1 MPILIL
7 APSGRALAQA
17 AERAGAEVMLADFFG
32 DMDARALA
40 PWYPLPGTLEE
51 GVAGSELLVWL
62 RALRQPI
69 DGIVYGA
76 GFEGNPAL
84 LIELSRIAP
93 LIGNSSQVVAAI
105 KDPFAF
111 AELLRDLRLPH
122 PEVCAVPRPDIHWLR
137 KRRGGSGGSHIER
150 VATSS
155 IAVDAAHY
163 IQVVAPGSPV
173 SALFVANGREAHVIG
188 FSVQWVAATPVQPF
202 RYGGCAGPV
211 RLAPKLEDEIARA
224 CHAIVATT
232 GLVGI
237 NSLDMLIEGE
247 GFTILEVNPRPG
259 ATLDLFDAL
268 GGASLWQCH
277 VDGVHGQL
285 PAQGV
290 LETAS
295 ARAAMVLYADQPR
308 YVPPALEWDTGFA
321 DIPAPD
327 SRIAAGR
334 PICTVIAI
342 ATTPGAARALAERR
356 AAALLDKLPVV
367 LQQST

>member
-1 MPILIL
+1 MAILIL
-7 APSGRALAQA
+7 ALSGRALAQA
-17 AERAGAEVMLADFFG
+17 AKRTGAEIMLADFFG
-32 DMDARALA
+32 DIDARALA
-40 PWYPLPGTLEE
+40 PWYPLPGSLEA
-51 GVAGSELLVWL
+51 GIAGSELLAWL
-62 RALRQPI
+62 RGLRQPI

-76 GFEGNPAL
+76 GFEGDPTL

-105 KDPFAF
+105 KDPIAF

-150 VATSS
+150 VATST

-163 IQVVAPGSPV
+163 IQAVAAGRPV
-173 SALFVANGREAHVIG
+173 SALFVANGREAQVIG
-188 FSVQWVAATPVQPF
+188 LSVQWAAATPVQPF

-232 GLVGI
+232 GLVGL
-237 NSLDMLIEGE
+237 NSLDMLIEGD

-268 GGASLWQCH
+268 GSASLWQCH
-277 VDGVHGQL
+277 IDGVHGEL
-285 PAQGV
+285 PAQGFF
-290 LETAS
+290 ETEG

-308 YVPPALEWDTGFA
+308 YVPPALEWDKGFA
-321 DIPAPD
+321 DIPERD

-334 PICTVIAI
+334 PICTVIAS
-342 ATTPGAARALAERR
+342 AANPGAARALAERR
-356 AAALLDKLPVV
+356 AAALLDRLPLV
-367 LQQST
+367 LQESA

>member
-1 MPILIL
+1 MAILIL
-7 APSGRALAQA
+7 ALSGRTLAQA
-17 AERAGAEVMLADFFG
+17 AERAGAEIMLADFFG

-40 PWYPLPGTLEE
+40 PWYPLPGTLED
-51 GVAGSELLVWL
+51 GIAGSELLVWL
-62 RALRQPI
+62 RTLRQPI

-76 GFEGNPAL
+76 GFEGDPTL

-122 PEVCAVPRPDIHWLR
+122 PEVCAVPQPDIHWLR

-155 IAVDAAHY
+155 IAVDVAHY
-163 IQVVAPGSPV
+163 IQAVAPGRPV
-173 SALFVANGREAHVIG
+173 SALFVANGREAQVIG
-188 FSVQWVAATPVQPF
+188 FSVQWVAATPAQPF

-224 CHAIVATT
+224 CHAIAAAT

-237 NSLDMLIEGE
+237 NSLDMLIEGD

-277 VDGVHGQL
+277 INGVHGQL
-285 PAQGV
+285 PARGV
-290 LETAS
+290 FETAS

-308 YVPPALEWDTGFA
+308 YIPPALEWDTGFA

-342 ATTPGAARALAERR
+342 AANPRAARSLAQKR
-356 AAALLDKLPVV
+356 AAALLDRLPLV
-367 LQQST
+367 LQESA